1 MRRWLAMKVITAAI
15 GAALLGGSLLRTGV
29 AAVGQYARG
38 EGRPQLK
45 KAI

>member
-1 MRRWLAMKVITAAI
+1 MKVIMVAI
-15 GAALLGGSLLRTGV
+15 GATLLGGSFLGTGV